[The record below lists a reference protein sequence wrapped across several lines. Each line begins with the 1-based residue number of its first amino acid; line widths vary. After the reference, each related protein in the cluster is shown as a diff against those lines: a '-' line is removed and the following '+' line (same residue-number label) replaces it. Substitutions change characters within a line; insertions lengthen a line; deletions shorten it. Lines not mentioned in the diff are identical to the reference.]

1 MSLLQV
7 NTAFNINLQFETSQ
21 FHYRLFAWLIDLVIL
36 ILFLRIM
43 FYLLNYSFD
52 ISNASQY
59 GLTEIFVFIPF
70 LLYHLLCELF
80 IHGQSIGKLILGIK
94 VVSLTGRSASASQSL
109 LRWLMRFLDFGILWG
124 FVFLVSG
131 QFVLGTILVLGCITS
146 FILFVSTK
154 YNQRIG
160 DLLAETT
167 VVRKKLPYKLSD
179 TIFQDLDTKGY
190 RVFFPAVMRLSDKDI
205 NIIDN
210 VVKNHQKA
218 SIEGYVQTVAFKI
231 KSVLKIETDMPDEI
245 FLETLLRDYNYLS
258 RK

>member
-7 NTAFNINLQFETSQ
+7 NTAFNINLQFETAP

-43 FYLLNYSFD
+43 FYFLDYSFD

-124 FVFLVSG
+124 FVF
-131 QFVLGTILVLGCITS
+131 
-146 FILFVSTK
+146 
-154 YNQRIG
+154 
-160 DLLAETT
+160 
-167 VVRKKLPYKLSD
+167 
-179 TIFQDLDTKGY
+179 
-190 RVFFPAVMRLSDKDI
+190 
-205 NIIDN
+205 
-210 VVKNHQKA
+210 
-218 SIEGYVQTVAFKI
+218 
-231 KSVLKIETDMPDEI
+231 
-245 FLETLLRDYNYLS
+245 
-258 RK
+258 